1 MAIPHGL
8 GFTWGR
14 GLCAHW
20 RQVAV
25 RLTAHLTV
33 PSETLTQSYAAA
45 LTRYTDGA
53 EASIYL
59 LGKDGNYHFK
69 AGQRHLENGA

>member
-1 MAIPHGL
+1 
-8 GFTWGR
+8 
-14 GLCAHW
+14 
-20 RQVAV
+20 
-25 RLTAHLTV
+25 
-33 PSETLTQSYAAA
+33 LTQSYAAA